1 MYKFEPILKTLIWGS
16 ESWQLSGVPGSLSV
30 VFEGPEKG
38 RTVADLLCEQ
48 HERLVG
54 RRSYERYGDTFPLLI
69 KFIEAN
75 LPLSVQVHPN
85 DDLARKRHNSFGKTE
100 MWYVLHAKKDAYL
113 YAGFNQLL
121 DPESYQR
128 MVADGS
134 ITKALAKHTLQEG
147 DVFFLPA
154 GRVHS
159 IGGGTTIAEI
169 QQTSDITY
177 RIYDF
182 GRLDKNGN
190 PRELH
195 TELAKDAIDYNVL
208 SYYRTHYLPCP
219 NRPVELVNCD
229 YFTTS
234 LLDLNQ
240 PLHFDH
246 SAMDSFVIYIGL
258 EDNCEF
264 TDAKGETALLHAGQT
279 LLVPASNSTLDLR
292 PVGTAKL
299 LEVHI

>member
-85 DDLARKRHNSFGKTE
+85 DELARKRHNSFGKTE

-208 SYYRTHYLPCP
+208 SDYRTHYLPCP

>member
-38 RTVADLLCEQ
+38 RTLADLLCEQ

-85 DDLARKRHNSFGKTE
+85 DELARKRHNSFGKTE

-195 TELAKDAIDYNVL
+195 TELAKDAIDYQVL
-208 SYYRTHYLPCP
+208 SDYRTHYLPCP

-246 SAMDSFVIYIGL
+246 SAMDSFAIYIGL

>member
-208 SYYRTHYLPCP
+208 SDYRTHYLPCP

>member
-85 DDLARKRHNSFGKTE
+85 DELARKRHNSFGKTE

-195 TELAKDAIDYNVL
+195 TELAKDAIDYQVL
-208 SYYRTHYLPCP
+208 SDYRTHYLPCP

-258 EDNCEF
+258 EDNCDF